1 MCVGCRKVVLQTSL
15 VRVAVCP
22 SEPWLRVDMARRFGG
37 RGFYVHAMAR
47 CVAGLRRGPVRAK
60 LAVAVDEQQVA
71 IAFQSVRDEIG
82 RQLSET
88 SISSTEKSKNVV
100 DHRSEDAS
108 V

>member
-1 MCVGCRKVVLQTSL
+1 MCVTCRKVVLQTSL

-22 SEPWLRVDMARRFGG
+22 SEPWLRFDMTRRLGG
-37 RGFYVHAMAR
+37 RGFYVHPVAR

-60 LAVAVDEQQVA
+60 IAGDDQQVA
-71 IAFQSVRDEIG
+71 VAFQSVRDEIG
-82 RQLSET
+82 RQLSEI
-88 SISSTEKSKNVV
+88 SISSTVKSKNVV

>member
-1 MCVGCRKVVLQTSL
+1 MCVACRKVVLQTSL

-22 SEPWLRVDMARRFGG
+22 SEPWLRLDMTRRLGG
-37 RGFYVHAMAR
+37 RGFYVHPLAR

-60 LAVAVDEQQVA
+60 IAVDDQQVA
-71 IAFQSVRDEIG
+71 VAFQSVRDEIG
-82 RQLSET
+82 RQLSEI

>member
-1 MCVGCRKVVLQTSL
+1 MCVTCRKVAFQASL

-37 RGFYVHAMAR
+37 RGFYVHPVAR

-60 LAVAVDEQQVA
+60 IAVDDQQVA
-71 IAFQSVRDEIG
+71 VAFQSVRDEIG
-82 RQLSET
+82 RQLSEI
-88 SISSTEKSKNVV
+88 SISSTAESKNVV